1 MYHLE
6 GGQWVVAA
14 LAAALIGLSKAGLP
28 GVGTLAIPLF
38 ASIIPARAST
48 GFILPMLIVGDIIG
62 VFAYHRHADW
72 RRLMALL
79 PWAVAGIVAGWLMLG
94 RLDDAQIRPLI
105 GGIVLV
111 LLLVNAWRTR
121 RPDLSEGIRHSR
133 GAAAVIGVLAGIT
146 TMIANAAGPI
156 LFLYLLAMNLP
167 KNVFIGTS
175 AWYFFMLNVIKV
187 PFSASLGLI
196 NAESLRFNLCL
207 VPAIA
212 VGAWIGIRFAR
223 RIPEKTFTVIVQIL
237 TAIAAVKLLF

>member
-1 MYHLE
+1 M
-6 GGQWVVAA
+6 AA
-14 LAAALIGLSKAGLP
+14 FAAALIGLSKAGLP

-72 RRLMALL
+72 RRLTTLL
-79 PWAVAGIVAGWLMLG
+79 PWAVAGIVAGWLLLG

-111 LLLVNAWRTR
+111 LLLLNAWRIR
-121 RPDLSEGIRHSR
+121 RPDLSEGIPHSR
-133 GAAAVIGVLAGIT
+133 GVAAVIGVLAGIT

-175 AWYFFMLNVIKV
+175 AWYFFVLNVIKV

-196 NAESLRFNLCL
+196 SSESLRFNLCL
-207 VPAIA
+207 IPAIA
-212 VGAWIGIRFAR
+212 VGAWTGIRFAK
-223 RIPEKTFTVIVQIL
+223 RIPEKAFTVIVQVL